1 MSLLVRSQILGLLVD
16 ILTANYKYSC
26 SNIENLP
33 LAFQMILSEKLKQF
47 FPFLVALSESG
58 LNFQHFEK
66 KEKLHSSSI
75 SEVIDSQRRV
85 YLNA

>member
-1 MSLLVRSQILGLLVD
+1 MSLLVRSETLGLLVD
-16 ILTANYKYSC
+16 TLTANYKYSC

-47 FPFLVALSESG
+47 SPFLVALSESG

-66 KEKLHSSSI
+66 KKSFIAQVFPRLLAPK
-75 SEVIDSQRRV
+75 D
-85 YLNA
+85 AFT